1 MSRAG
6 PGGRGGTGRP
16 APRPGPGGAP
26 GDPGLARARTS
37 LAWTRTALS
46 FAAIGAV
53 ILRRE
58 LAAGFVVLALS
69 CLVWLVGRLAVV
81 PGQVRAR
88 PGRLLVISIAVTGV
102 AIVALMLALLGPQ
115 TPGLRLRP

>member
-6 PGGRGGTGRP
+6 RG
-16 APRPGPGGAP
+16 AAD
-26 GDPGLARARTS
+26 DPGLARARTR

-53 ILRRE
+53 ILKHD

-69 CLVWLVGRLAVV
+69 VMVWGVGRLAGV
-81 PGQVRAR
+81 PGQAGDRR
-88 PGRLLVISIAVTGV
+88 GRLLVIALAVTGV
-102 AIVALMLALLGPQ
+102 SAVALALALFGPQ
-115 TPGLRLRP
+115 TAGLRL

>member
-6 PGGRGGTGRP
+6 SGRTD
-16 APRPGPGGAP
+16 
-26 GDPGLARARTS
+26 DPGLARARTS

-46 FAAIGAV
+46 FAAIGGI
-53 ILRRE
+53 ILKRE

-69 CLVWLVGRLAVV
+69 CLVWVVGRLALV

-88 PGRLLVISIAVTGV
+88 PARLLIITIAVTAV
-102 AIVALMLALLGPQ
+102 AFVALVLALFGPQ
-115 TPGLRLRP
+115 TGGLRL

>member
-6 PGGRGGTGRP
+6 PGGSGG
-16 APRPGPGGAP
+16 PGPGPGAGGAP

-46 FAAIGAV
+46 FAAIGGV
-53 ILRRE
+53 ILKRE

-69 CLVWLVGRLAVV
+69 GLVWLVGRLAVV
-81 PGQVRAR
+81 PALRGQVRAR
-88 PGRLLVISIAVTGV
+88 PGPLLVISIAVTGV

-115 TPGLRLRP
+115 TAGLRLRP

>member
-1 MSRAG
+1 MSQDRAG
-6 PGGRGGTGRP
+6 RN
-16 APRPGPGGAP
+16 

-46 FAAIGAV
+46 FAAIGGI
-53 ILRRE
+53 ILRRD

-69 CLVWLVGRLAVV
+69 GLVWVVGRLAAV

-88 PGRLLVISIAVTGV
+88 PGRLLVIAIAVT
-102 AIVALMLALLGPQ
+102 AVALVALTMALFGPQ
-115 TPGLRLRP
+115 TGGLRL

>member
-6 PGGRGGTGRP
+6 SGGTD
-16 APRPGPGGAP
+16 
-26 GDPGLARARTS
+26 DPGLARARTS

-46 FAAIGAV
+46 FAAIGGI
-53 ILRRE
+53 ILKRE

-69 CLVWLVGRLAVV
+69 GLVWVVGRLARV

-88 PGRLLVISIAVTGV
+88 PGRLLVITVAVTAV
-102 AIVALMLALLGPQ
+102 AFVALMLALFGPQ
-115 TPGLRLRP
+115 TGGLRL